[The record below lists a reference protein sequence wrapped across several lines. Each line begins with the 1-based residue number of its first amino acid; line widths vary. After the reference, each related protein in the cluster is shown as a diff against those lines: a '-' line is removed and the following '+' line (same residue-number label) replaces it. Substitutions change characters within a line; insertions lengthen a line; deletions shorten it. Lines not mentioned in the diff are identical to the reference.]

1 MVNDLYL
8 ISIEL
13 EILSDEIRAL
23 SKQNSPEKLAVA
35 IQELKEILRQLELS

>member
-23 SKQNSPEKLAVA
+23 SNQNSSERLAVA